1 MEKMIEKIQENLRDA
16 TNEAED
22 LMWLEIRQIE
32 KRVFD
37 SKDQQIKELKKLA
50 NLINLFA
57 SSREALV
64 KTHNLT

>member
-1 MEKMIEKIQENLRDA
+1 MIEKIQENLRDA